1 MILEITIGVFGFILT
16 ILGTLLLSYFKEMKS
31 DVKNMS
37 QSIFQLNMKLERVIS
52 DQSWHKDE
60 IVEMKERI
68 HAIEKRNCEENYR
81 S

>member
-1 MILEITIGVFGFILT
+1 MDQLLNHAFELVLT
-16 ILGTLLLSYFKEMKS
+16 GLATVLVIYFKDMKS

-68 HAIEKRNCEENYR
+68 HAIEKRNYEENYR